1 VLTGAPNLEPL
12 SLQRDVCLEL
22 AITNGALRAVHRL
35 LLKTSRSYLPAV
47 SGATGIAGYARA
59 SAEQLS
65 GKAIARRWPMTSAT
79 LSPLP
84 HLQMHSRVTRL
95 GDTQHESQREVRTA
109 TNVSVLAADVLDL
122 ELDR

>member
-1 VLTGAPNLEPL
+1 MLTGAPNLEPL

-35 LLKTSRSYLPAV
+35 LLRTSRSDLLAV
-47 SGATGIAGYARA
+47 SGDAGIAGYARA

-65 GKAIARRWPMTSAT
+65 GKAIARLWPMTSAT
-79 LSPLP
+79 RSPVP
-84 HLQMHSRVTRL
+84 QLQSHGLVTRL
-95 GDTQHESQREVRTA
+95 GDTQLEPAREVRTA